1 MLCHASMPDGLEALL
16 MSGPTPVL
24 DAADVYR
31 ALVRIAHEIVERNK
45 GASELVVV
53 GTEPTVWDL
62 ARRLE
67 PAASGPRLAELVER
81 IAVDN
86 ALTSVELQPG
96 QVLRVPP
103 G

>member
-1 MLCHASMPDGLEALL
+1 M
-16 MSGPTPVL
+16 
-24 DAADVYR
+24 
-31 ALVRIAHEIVERNK
+31 
-45 GASELVVV
+45 V
-53 GTEPTVWDL
+53 GTEPTVWDV

-67 PAASGPRLAELVER
+67 PAASGARLAELVER

-86 ALTSVELQPG
+86 ALTSVELRPG